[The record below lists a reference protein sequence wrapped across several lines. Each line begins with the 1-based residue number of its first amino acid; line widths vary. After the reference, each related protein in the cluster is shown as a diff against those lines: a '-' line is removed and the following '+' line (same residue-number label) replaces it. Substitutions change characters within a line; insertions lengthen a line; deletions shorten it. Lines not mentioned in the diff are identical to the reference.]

1 MANTKYLAGPG
12 GRFDLADP
20 DTKRMV
26 QAVMANPADA
36 PKYGASLAEIFQL
49 QKMLERIS
57 TPMPAPQTTTVY
69 DDLKNAALQQASS
82 GMLGQQQQQPMAQ
95 EPMTQAAHGGLMGL
109 PVHNF
114 REENYAGGGIV
125 AFNGEDNDQLVE
137 KESSPFG
144 DFIRGIFNSPE
155 RQAAAMGNIAQYKEN
170 IRRNKLR
177 PGYFES
183 MTPSERTRR
192 QTEYDAIQAASP
204 VGQYGRLEAPAGYAE
219 AEGQRGIATLA
230 PGAAPGMESAA
241 PTAAPAGAPTGAPV
255 RPVRPAGLAAAP
267 AAAAAPAVPS
277 QGETLLKEAQAERN
291 KRVEEAR
298 PKARADYRSEIE
310 EEYKAAGI
318 GGADKAEKERIAE
331 QRARAKEQYGRNI
344 DLAGFMAGMKM
355 AAAASRRGATF
366 LGSAAEGGSE
376 FGARYGKAMEDMSA
390 MQAKLDDKETNLARL
405 EEARKMGIIDK
416 TDARL
421 KEARAEYKDAQN
433 QALNLQEKGAELIYG
448 RDVQERISKLDRE
461 SRERVANLQVAAT
474 REGHYN
480 AFRDLMSRLDKAPKE
495 QHAAIIAQ
503 FEKASG
509 AVGTGFA
516 AERRAA
522 STQALAFQ
530 RDPEYRKLAEKLAQ
544 YQAMPTSNPTI
555 KKQITEIE
563 NRMRMVE
570 SKYGASTMSAADR
583 IIAGES

>member
-82 GMLGQQQQQPMAQ
+82 GMLGESPAQ
-95 EPMTQAAHGGLMGL
+95 SGLMGL

-144 DFIRGIFNSPE
+144 DLIRGIFNSPE

-192 QTEYDAIQAASP
+192 QTEYDAIQAVSP

-230 PGAAPGMESAA
+230 PGMESAA
-241 PTAAPAGAPTGAPV
+241 PTAAPAATPTGAPV

-267 AAAAAPAVPS
+267 GAAAAAAAPAVPS

-298 PKARADYRSEIE
+298 PKDRATYRSEIE

-433 QALNLQEKGAELIYG
+433 QALNLQEKSAELIYG

-509 AVGTGFA
+509 AVGAGYA
-516 AERRAA
+516 ADRRAA

-555 KKQITEIE
+555 KKQMTEIE